1 MCATMLTRWGGL
13 ATVLDEVLWTLRP
26 AVRGRLGRPRTWGFC
41 ATCVGAAAAG
51 IGNLAE
57 DWLGLGFVGL
67 AIYLLGIL
75 FLTIGLLL
83 LGVATVRAHL
93 LPRWCGWAL
102 ISGLLGLVPI
112 ERGGGSRL
120 ASFGLRSAP
129 SSPTVFGMESSPTT
143 LQ

>member
-1 MCATMLTRWGGL
+1 MCATMLTRWGGP
-13 ATVLDEVLWTLRP
+13 AAVLDEVLWTLRP

-67 AIYLLGIL
+67 AIYLPGIL

-102 ISGLLGLVPI
+102 ISDLLGLVPI
-112 ERGGGSRL
+112 EWGEGSRL